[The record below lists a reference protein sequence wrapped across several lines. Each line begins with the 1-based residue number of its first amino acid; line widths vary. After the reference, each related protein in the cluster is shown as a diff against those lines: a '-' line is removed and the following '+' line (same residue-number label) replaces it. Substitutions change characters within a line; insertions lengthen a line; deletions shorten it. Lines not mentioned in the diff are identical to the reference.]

1 MGEHPLAHYRRKR
14 AHRGHIHAPTH
25 QKRER
30 ESLLRTFLRP
40 AGLPRQLIE
49 KNRWL
54 REQGVKKGLCLQSSH
69 VSQAL
74 VLDEIN
80 FAKVW

>member
-25 QKRER
+25 QKTC
-30 ESLLRTFLRP
+30 LLRSFLRP

-49 KNRWL
+49 EKHWL
-54 REQGVKKGLCLQSSH
+54 REQGVKKGLCLQSSR

-74 VLDEIN
+74 GLDEIN